1 MRAKTREEAI
11 AALKAI
17 IDGDP
22 ELAGIPLASDG
33 EQAYSLNQI
42 LKEIE
47 NNTEKGQKF
56 VKNYIGVPDF
66 NEE

>member
-1 MRAKTREEAI
+1 MNKTREEAI

-22 ELAGIPLASDG
+22 ELATFPIANDG
-33 EQAYSLNQI
+33 KQLFSLNQI

-47 NNTEKGQKF
+47 NNTEQGQKF
-56 VKNYIGVPDF
+56 VKHYTGVDDSDG
-66 NEE
+66 E